1 MAIILNGINEKNK
14 IVQVCFTEHEDEY
27 FIQNMKNLLQK
38 DSKYYIY
45 TNLWDC
51 AGDFALRLCICK
63 AQNKIVHSTDKR
75 MILYASD
82 KEVEEMQ
89 YYSPD
94 MLIMIFS
101 KLDDWEIS
109 IKYLKNEEEKTM
121 TTEKFHV
128 DCPAFDD
135 NYEYGNAK
143 AKRDYAHPLDSTMVK
158 FLDNKA
164 INSVFKHLI
173 EMVADSTY
181 GPMVASGVPL
191 NEKNYPEI
199 NTMINECVAELGI
212 KRPYTIVTSH
222 ISGIN
227 AVTFGSD
234 EEPYIAISPLM
245 IKTMSPL
252 QLKFVIGHECG
263 HIAMGHVMYH
273 TVVNLATLF
282 AQSVP
287 VIGRIINMVGAMPLM
302 AWSRRSEVSADRA
315 GLLCCGDGETAK
327 RTLLQISMPFMDA
340 GDINLDDYVENSQKY
355 LENGILRK
363 VTEINDAHPIIPK
376 RINALNLFEKS
387 EKYFVLTGKEIPENA
402 ISNSELESKTE
413 DIIKIV

>member
-14 IVQVCFTEHEDEY
+14 IVQVCFTENEDEY
-27 FIQNMKNLLQK
+27 FMQNMKNIEK
-38 DSKYYIY
+38 TNSKYYIH

-63 AQNKIVHSTDKR
+63 AQGKALHSKDKR
-75 MILYASD
+75 MILYASN
-82 KEVEEMQ
+82 EVNEDMQ

-121 TTEKFHV
+121 TTEKFHI
-128 DCPAFDD
+128 DCPEFDD

-143 AKRDYAHPLDSTMVK
+143 AKRDYAHPLDSTIIK

-199 NTMINECVAELGI
+199 DEIINECVSELGI
-212 KRPYTIVTSH
+212 KRPYTIVTNH

-227 AVTFGSD
+227 AMTFGSD

-273 TVVNLATLF
+273 TVVNLATMF

-287 VIGRIINMVGAMPLM
+287 VIGPIVSMVGTLPLM
-302 AWSRRSEVSADRA
+302 AWSRRSEISADRA
-315 GLLCCGDGETAK
+315 GLLCCGDGEIAK

-340 GDINLDDYVENSQKY
+340 GEINLNDYVENSEKY
-355 LENGILRK
+355 LEKGVLRK
-363 VTEINDAHPIIPK
+363 VTELNDAHPIIPK
-376 RINALNLFEKS
+376 RINALNVFEKS
-387 EKYFVLTGKEIPENA
+387 EKYFKVTGKDVPVDA
-402 ISNSELESKTE
+402 ISDNALESKIE
-413 DIIKIV
+413 EIIKIL